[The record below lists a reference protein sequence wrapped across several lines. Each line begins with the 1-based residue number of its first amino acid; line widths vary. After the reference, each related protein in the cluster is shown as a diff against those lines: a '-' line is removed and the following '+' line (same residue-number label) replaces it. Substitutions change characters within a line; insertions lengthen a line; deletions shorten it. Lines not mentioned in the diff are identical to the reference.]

1 MAVLS
6 LTKFKA
12 DKNLLRAKQKQG
24 GRNNHGRITVPHQG
38 GGEKQFYRVINW
50 ARNERF
56 GLVANFEYDPN
67 RSARLV
73 KLYHLEEESK
83 PSVSYILAPKGLKIF
98 DKVRTYTGFLKNRML
113 LPGDRTELQN
123 FEVGDLI
130 HALENI
136 PTKGAL
142 FARSAGTFCQ
152 VLQHDSKEYVKVR
165 LPSGSQRLIRTE
177 AKATYGVIANEEH
190 NQRNLMKAGRSR
202 WLNRRPS
209 VRGVAMNPVDHPHGG
224 GQGKTKGGRPSV
236 TPNSRPTKGQPTRN
250 VRKRNE
256 LILTARK
263 KRKRK

>member
-1 MAVLS
+1 
-6 LTKFKA
+6 
-12 DKNLLRAKQKQG
+12 
-24 GRNNHGRITVPHQG
+24 
-38 GGEKQFYRVINW
+38 
-50 ARNERF
+50 
-56 GLVANFEYDPN
+56 
-67 RSARLV
+67 
-73 KLYHLEEESK
+73 
-83 PSVSYILAPKGLKIF
+83 LKIF

-202 WLNRRPS
+202 
-209 VRGVAMNPVDHPHGG
+209 
-224 GQGKTKGGRPSV
+224 
-236 TPNSRPTKGQPTRN
+236 
-250 VRKRNE
+250 
-256 LILTARK
+256 
-263 KRKRK
+263 